1 MSKIDISVI
10 HLHAKIQTLEK
21 CHAMLTF
28 IDHTLAD
35 DEYVTTCSEKDP
47 FRDAFTLIRHR
58 IRSAQGSAWNDIA
71 MWSPLNEKA
80 QRLIKTRLEKYV
92 DGKINYSMD
101 HLLPRDLR
109 NSITSKE
116 ELKAELAK
124 QIHGTVDECKT
135 ETVEVP
141 KRAIDIN
148 L

>member
-10 HLHAKIQTLEK
+10 HLHARIQVLEK

-28 IDHTLAD
+28 IDNNLAD
-35 DEYVTTCSEKDP
+35 PYHASYCEKDP

-80 QRLIKTRLEKYV
+80 QRLVKTQLEKYV
-92 DGKINYSMD
+92 DGKVNYCMD
-101 HLLPRDLR
+101 HLMPYELR

-116 ELKAELAK
+116 ELKAELEK
-124 QIHGTVDECKT
+124 QLLGSVDESKT

-141 KRAIDIN
+141 KRAIDTN